1 MRLNNK
7 LIYQENSE
15 LQPWSFGSTT
25 NILCRLNKREVPV
38 MLCPRS
44 AYKPESCLLWDLD
57 ESLGEPGP
65 TPPHHHHHPTHDC
78 DAVQGSAILFPQT
91 VTMLNLA
98 GGMVS
103 VSATQFR
110 WGRENTAEDN
120 WTNGRGYAA
129 SLISKNRQSLVW
141 AIGGLS
147 ISYPMTY
154 WTDRWWPGG
163 QEREAQFSLES
174 AMLCD
179 LRQFTCVPPLP
190 LRSFCLWPSETETY
204 T

>member
-65 TPPHHHHHPTHDC
+65 TPPPPPHTWLWC
-78 DAVQGSAILFPQT
+78 CAGVSNTFPPDGND
-91 VTMLNLA
+91 VKSCRRDGLCLSD
-98 GGMVS
+98 S
-103 VSATQFR
+103 VP

-163 QEREAQFSLES
+163 QEREAQLSLES